1 MSVNKAGNSTNG
13 KGISERSGVKSSFWD
28 YLSLL
33 SSNLFLIP
41 LGVLSAA
48 MTTRILGTKG
58 YGYLAVFN
66 LVIALAVMLTT
77 NWTAASLIRFGREEY
92 DQYGKLNHT
101 IWARSALLI
110 PSLIF
115 GILVIYFFKDSIT
128 NYMEMPP
135 WTIGLVIG
143 SVLLMT
149 IRSYLD
155 YILQAI
161 HRMKAYASIQIFFT
175 SASILGLFSIILGFL
190 PKTYLSVIVVGL
202 IMNMGI
208 IILLWLFLIPSRVI
222 FPVKTDRKTVQEVF
236 LFSYPVIVG
245 NLGAYVVNWIDVM
258 VIKYYLSLA
267 DVGSYQL
274 AYNMFNILVGLIGS
288 ITILMTPVLI
298 SFLASK
304 REDLILR
311 YSTRLIPQGVL
322 LWAIIIGIGL
332 GTCPPIFRIIFGE
345 EFGVSVL
352 YFQFLA
358 LGLALNSLVSFHSSE
373 ITAYK
378 LIKLGMMASVARAL
392 VNLIC
397 DFMLVPVI
405 GPLGAAIATTS
416 GMAVAAIIYLLI
428 CQRQLKE
435 NLLWQLILVLPA
447 FISLGVSRTL
457 SGPGTPF
464 WAAAL
469 TLASGFFLAKALRL
483 FRSEDLTLLNYIQMP
498 ASLKKAVAWSYS
510 FLQSDVDSRKN
521 KTVFGEKQ

>member
-1 MSVNKAGNSTNG
+1 MNRTGNPTNHES
-13 KGISERSGVKSSFWD
+13 ISERSGMKSSFWD

-41 LGVLSAA
+41 LGILSAA

-66 LVIALAVMLTT
+66 LVTALAVMLTT

-92 DQYGKLNHT
+92 DQHRKLNHT
-101 IWARSALLI
+101 IWARSVLLT
-110 PSLIF
+110 PSLMV

-161 HRMKAYASIQIFFT
+161 HCMKAYASIQIFFT
-175 SASILGLFSIILGFL
+175 SVSILGLFSILMGLF
-190 PKTYLSVIVVGL
+190 PKTYVSVIMVGL

-208 IILLWLFLIPSRVI
+208 MILLWLFLVPSRVV

-236 LFSYPVIVG
+236 LFSYPVILG

-258 VIKYYLSLA
+258 VIKYYLSLS

-288 ITILMTPVLI
+288 VTILMTPILI

-311 YSTRLIPQGVL
+311 YSTRLVPQGVL
-322 LWAIIIGIGL
+322 LWTTIIGIGL

-345 EFGVSVL
+345 EFSASVP

-358 LGLALNSLVSFHSSE
+358 LGLALNSLVSFHSGE

-392 VNLIC
+392 VNLTG
-397 DFMLVPVI
+397 DFMLVPAI
-405 GPLGAAIATTS
+405 GPLGAAIATTG
-416 GMAVAAIIYLLI
+416 GMTVAAVIYLLI
-428 CQRQLKE
+428 CQHQLKE

-447 FISLGVSRTL
+447 FISLGVSWAL
-457 SGPGTPF
+457 PGPGTPF
-464 WAAAL
+464 WATAL

-483 FRSEDLTLLNYIQMP
+483 FRPEDLTLLDYIQMP

-521 KTVFGEKQ
+521 GTVFGEKR